1 MRNSPKDTPCLYCG
15 RFFTKK
21 GACEHERHS
30 CRKNPNR
37 KKRSFGKKKCK
48 YCGKLFH
55 AAGLRAHVA
64 TQHPLE
70 FAQEKKRRK
79 PSSRA
84 AQRRELAAKISPAK
98 QPPRDHSPKDRPKS
112 SSPAPREHIRQHH
125 APSSAR
131 AADRAW
137 SRMKTEMSRA
147 AAT

>member
-1 MRNSPKDTPCLYCG
+1 MRTSPKNTPCLYCG

-84 AQRRELAAKISPAK
+84 AQRRELAAKMSPAK
-98 QPPRDHSPKDRPKS
+98 QPPRHQSPKDHPKS
-112 SSPAPREHIRQHH
+112 PSPAPREHTRQHH
-125 APSSAR
+125 APSAR

-137 SRMKTEMSRA
+137 SRMETEMSRA
-147 AAT
+147 AAK